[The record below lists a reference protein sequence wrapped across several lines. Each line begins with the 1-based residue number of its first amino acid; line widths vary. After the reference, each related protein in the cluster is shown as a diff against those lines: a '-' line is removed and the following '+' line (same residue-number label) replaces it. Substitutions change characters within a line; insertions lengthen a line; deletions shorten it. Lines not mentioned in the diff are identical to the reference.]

1 MNQFKDFKI
10 KPEINHFTGDK
21 IKIDKILN
29 VPILVIDYK
38 IEQSKAKPGT
48 QLLTLQIEKSGTRH
62 VVFTGSVV
70 LRQMIERVDKDKFP
84 FTTTIVKENEYLEF
98 T

>member
-29 VPILVIDYK
+29 VPIVIIDYK
-38 IEQSKAKPGT
+38 IEQSKAKVGT

-62 VVFTGSVV
+62 VVFTGSTV
-70 LRQMIERVDKDKFP
+70 LLQMIQKVDKEKFP
-84 FTTTIVKENEYLEF
+84 FISTIVKENEYLEF